1 MEGAILNEGDQL
13 MIWIYIASAIF
24 GLAFL
29 APMLLGGIDSDV
41 DFGGDLDADLD
52 LDTDVD
58 LDAAD
63 AGDGMQLGG
72 ENAISAILSSIVS
85 VRTAVFFAAFFG
97 TSGVVFSILGYGALL
112 TFGTAAFI
120 GLVAAAANSA
130 LYGLV
135 KRSQSTSQ
143 ISDRTLEGRR
153 ASVVLPLGDN
163 RKGRIKIDL
172 GGQPQFMVAQA
183 LESEGRLDV
192 GASVVVVKVEDG
204 TALVAS
210 LGELESGDEL
220 GRDG

>member
-1 MEGAILNEGDQL
+1 

-41 DFGGDLDADLD
+41 DLGGDLD
-52 LDTDVD
+52 LDTDLD
-58 LDAAD
+58 LDVDTDIELDGGD

-72 ENAISAILSSIVS
+72 ENAIGAILSSIVS
-85 VRTAVFFAAFFG
+85 VRTIVFFAAFFG
-97 TSGVVFSILGYGALL
+97 TSGVVFSILGYATAVTL
-112 TFGTAAFI
+112 GTALFI
-120 GLVAAAANSA
+120 GAVAAVANSL

-135 KRSQSTSQ
+135 KKSQSTSH
-143 ISDRTLEGRR
+143 ISDRTLVGRR
-153 ASVVLPLGDN
+153 ASVVLPLGET

-183 LESEGRLDV
+183 LESEGSLDV
-192 GASVVVVKVEDG
+192 GAPVVVVKVEDG

-210 LGELESGDEL
+210 IGELESGDEL
-220 GRDG
+220 GRER